1 MDPSAFMYIKNAL
14 IAKMNKISIRDI
26 NFKKSFTTLI
36 LLSRENENSVSYYLL
51 FSERAS
57 KTSRFMISKMKIKS
71 LLRVLKSKS
80 M

>member
-26 NFKKSFTTLI
+26 NFKNSFNTLI
-36 LLSRENENSVSYYLL
+36 LLSRENENSASYYLL
-51 FSERAS
+51 FSERTS
-57 KTSRFMISKMKIKS
+57 NTSRFMISKMKIKS